1 MVRDLRDGAEVG
13 VDGGREFSRFRHGS
27 HILFNIILCLFIVLL
42 KLQAVCGRAAR
53 KGWRN

>member
-1 MVRDLRDGAEVG
+1 VVRDLRDGAEVG

-27 HILFNIILCLFIVLL
+27 HILFNIILCLFSVLL